1 MMGICQSWPQL
12 IIIYAQY
19 FIDMMYMSS
28 NVNVNWVGFFFVT
41 CSYDLASEFYTS
53 VIGRAYLGT
62 MCTPKS
68 VSIVEDSFSFTIL
81 EVAAHELGHRYI
93 KIIYSSWNC
102 LNMCI
107 KTWSPTVQFRWYEW
121 FSYCFKLMS

>member
-1 MMGICQSWPQL
+1 MGICQSWPQF

-28 NVNVNWVGFFFVT
+28 NVNVNWVVFFVT

-93 KIIYSSWNC
+93 K
-102 LNMCI
+102 
-107 KTWSPTVQFRWYEW
+107 
-121 FSYCFKLMS
+121 

>member
-1 MMGICQSWPQL
+1 MGICQSWPQF
-12 IIIYAQY
+12 IITYAQY

-28 NVNVNWVGFFFVT
+28 NVNVNWVVFFVT

-93 KIIYSSWNC
+93 KIIQSSWNC

-107 KTWSPTVQFRWYEW
+107 KT
-121 FSYCFKLMS
+121 

>member
-1 MMGICQSWPQL
+1 MGICQSWPQF
-12 IIIYAQY
+12 IITYAQY

-28 NVNVNWVGFFFVT
+28 NVNVNWVGFFF
-41 CSYDLASEFYTS
+41 CDMQLWL
-53 VIGRAYLGT
+53 GRWILHQRYWSAYLGT